1 MIIDVILEPLEYS
14 FDIEIE
20 NLQQEFDV
28 EIVKETE

>member
-20 NLQQEFDV
+20 NIQQEFDV